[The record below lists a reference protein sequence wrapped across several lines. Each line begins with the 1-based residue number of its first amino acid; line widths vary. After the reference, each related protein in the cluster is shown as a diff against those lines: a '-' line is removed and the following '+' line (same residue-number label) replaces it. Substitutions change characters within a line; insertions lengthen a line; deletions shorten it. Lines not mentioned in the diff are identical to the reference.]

1 MHIHGENKG
10 DEMVEQQLTKTSVYM
25 YAIAVT
31 GRPNAVL
38 PAGTV
43 RSWLMLIPISNKA
56 RASHCQYEKK
66 WEKGQQ

>member
-1 MHIHGENKG
+1 
-10 DEMVEQQLTKTSVYM
+10 MVWKLLTKISVYM

-43 RSWLMLIPISNKA
+43 RS
-56 RASHCQYEKK
+56 
-66 WEKGQQ
+66 

>member
-43 RSWLMLIPISNKA
+43 RS
-56 RASHCQYEKK
+56 
-66 WEKGQQ
+66 

>member
-1 MHIHGENKG
+1 MLTNKVYICVYVQGENKG
-10 DEMVEQQLTKTSVYM
+10 DQMVEQQLTKTSVYM

-43 RSWLMLIPISNKA
+43 RS
-56 RASHCQYEKK
+56 
-66 WEKGQQ
+66 